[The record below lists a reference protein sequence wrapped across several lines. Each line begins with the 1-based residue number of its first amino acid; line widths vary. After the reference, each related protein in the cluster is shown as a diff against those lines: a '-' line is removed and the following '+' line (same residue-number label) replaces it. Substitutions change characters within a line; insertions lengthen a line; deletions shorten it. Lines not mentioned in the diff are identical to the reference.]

1 MMEGIENYQLGQNDD
16 LLRINTRD
24 DCQQLT
30 LAMARQARRSLN
42 IFSHD
47 LEPSL
52 YNTPS
57 FYEAAR
63 DVIAA
68 DPNSLI
74 RILAYD
80 ISGTINK
87 GHRLL
92 DLCSRLSSRVQ
103 IRKLTK
109 KYHHAFM
116 IADDIGVVDRR
127 RAERYE
133 GTANFNAPGWAQNLL
148 VFFNGVWDQ
157 SSRTAEVHSLKI

>member
-1 MMEGIENYQLGQNDD
+1 MEGIENYQLGQTDD
-16 LLRINTRD
+16 LLRINTRE

-30 LAMARQARRSLN
+30 LAMAQQAKLSLN

-47 LEPSL
+47 LEPAL
-52 YNTPS
+52 YNSPS

-63 DVIAA
+63 DVIGA
-68 DPNSLI
+68 DTNSLI
-74 RILAYD
+74 RILIYD
-80 ISGTINK
+80 VSGTINK

-92 DLCSRLSSRVQ
+92 ELAGRLSSRVQ
-103 IRKLTK
+103 VRKLTK

-116 IADDIGVVDRR
+116 VADNIGVVDRR

-133 GTANFNAPGWAQNLL
+133 GTANFNAPGWAQNLQ

-157 SSRTAEVHSLKI
+157 SSRTSEIYSLKI

>member
-1 MMEGIENYQLGQNDD
+1 MEGIENYQLGQTDE

-24 DCQQLT
+24 DCQQLS
-30 LAMARQARRSLN
+30 LAMAQQAKRSLN

-63 DVIAA
+63 SVIGA
-68 DPNSLI
+68 DTSSLI
-74 RILAYD
+74 RILIYD
-80 ISGTINK
+80 VSGTINK

-92 DLCSRLSSRVQ
+92 DLASRLSSRVQ

-116 IADDIGVVDRR
+116 IADGIGVVDRR
-127 RAERYE
+127 RAERFE
-133 GTANFNAPGWAQNLL
+133 GTANFNAPGWGQNLL

-157 SSRTAEVHSLKI
+157 SSRTSEVYSLKI

>member
-1 MMEGIENYQLGQNDD
+1 MEGLENYQLGQTDE
-16 LLRINTRD
+16 LLRIETRD
-24 DCQQLT
+24 DCQQLS
-30 LAMARQARRSLN
+30 LAMANQAKRSLN

-47 LEPSL
+47 LEPAL

-63 DVIAA
+63 SVIGA

-74 RILAYD
+74 RILVYD
-80 ISGTINK
+80 LSGTVNK

-92 DLCSRLSSRVQ
+92 DLGSRLSSRVQ

-116 IADDIGVVDRR
+116 IADGVGVVDRR

-133 GTANFNAPGWAQNLL
+133 GSANFNASGWAQNLL

-157 SSRTAEVHSLKI
+157 SSRASEVYSLNI

>member
-1 MMEGIENYQLGQNDD
+1 MEGLENYQLGQTDE
-16 LLRINTRD
+16 LLRIETRD

-30 LAMARQARRSLN
+30 LAMAKQAKRSLN

-47 LEPSL
+47 LEPAL
-52 YNTPS
+52 YNSPS

-63 DVIAA
+63 SVIGA
-68 DPNSLI
+68 DTNSLI
-74 RILAYD
+74 RILVYD

-92 DLCSRLSSRVQ
+92 ELASRLSSRVQ
-103 IRKLTK
+103 VRKLTK

-116 IADDIGVVDRR
+116 IADSIGVVDRR

-133 GTANFNAPGWAQNLL
+133 GSANFNAHGWAQNLQI
-148 VFFNGVWDQ
+148 FFNGVWDQ
-157 SSRTAEVHSLKI
+157 SSRASEIYSLKI

>member
-1 MMEGIENYQLGQNDD
+1 MEEFDNYQLGQTDE

-24 DCQQLT
+24 ECQQLS
-30 LAMARQARRSLN
+30 LAMARQAKRSLN

-47 LEPSL
+47 LEPAI
-52 YNTPS
+52 YNTPG
-57 FYEAAR
+57 FYEAVR
-63 DVIAA
+63 DVIGA
-68 DPNSLI
+68 DTNSLI
-74 RILAYD
+74 RILVYD

-92 DLCSRLSSRVQ
+92 DLGSRLSSRVQ

-116 IADDIGVVDRR
+116 IADTVGVVDRR

-133 GTANFNAPGWAQNLL
+133 GTANFNAPGWAQNLQ

-157 SSRTAEVHSLKI
+157 SSRTSEVYSLKI

>member
-1 MMEGIENYQLGQNDD
+1 MEGIENYQLGQTDE
-16 LLRINTRD
+16 LLRIETRD

-30 LAMARQARRSLN
+30 LAMAKQAKRSLN

-47 LEPSL
+47 LEPAL
-52 YNTPS
+52 YNSPS

-63 DVIAA
+63 SVIGA
-68 DPNSLI
+68 DTNSLI
-74 RILAYD
+74 RILVYD

-92 DLCSRLSSRVQ
+92 ELSSRLSSRVQ
-103 IRKLTK
+103 VRKLTK

-116 IADDIGVVDRR
+116 IADSIGVVDRR

-133 GTANFNAPGWAQNLL
+133 GSANFNAHGWAQNLQI
-148 VFFNGVWDQ
+148 FFNGVWDQ
-157 SSRTAEVHSLKI
+157 SSRASEIYSLKI

>member
-1 MMEGIENYQLGQNDD
+1 MEGLDNYQLGQNDD
-16 LLRINTRD
+16 LIRINTRD

-47 LEPSL
+47 LEPAL
-52 YNTPS
+52 YNSPS
-57 FYEAAR
+57 FYEATR
-63 DVIAA
+63 DVIGA

-74 RILAYD
+74 RILIYD

-92 DLCSRLSSRVQ
+92 DLASRLSSRVQ

-116 IADDIGVVDRR
+116 VADSIGVVDRR

-133 GTANFNAPGWAQNLL
+133 GTASFNAPGWAQNLE

-157 SSRTAEVHSLKI
+157 SSRTSEVHSLKI

>member
-1 MMEGIENYQLGQNDD
+1 MEGLENYQLGQTDE
-16 LLRINTRD
+16 LLRIETRD

-30 LAMARQARRSLN
+30 LAMAKQAKRSLN

-47 LEPSL
+47 LEPAL
-52 YNTPS
+52 YNSPS

-63 DVIAA
+63 SVIGA
-68 DPNSLI
+68 DTNSLI
-74 RILAYD
+74 RILVYD
-80 ISGTINK
+80 ISGTVNK

-92 DLCSRLSSRVQ
+92 ELASRLSSRVQ
-103 IRKLTK
+103 VRKLTK

-116 IADDIGVVDRR
+116 IADSIGVVDRR

-133 GTANFNAPGWAQNLL
+133 GSANFNAPGWAQNLQ

-157 SSRTAEVHSLKI
+157 SSRASEIISLKI

>member
-1 MMEGIENYQLGQNDD
+1 MEGIENYLLGQTDE
-16 LLRINTRD
+16 LLRMNTRD

-30 LAMARQARRSLN
+30 LAMATQARRSLN

-47 LEPSL
+47 LEPDL
-52 YNTPS
+52 YNSPR

-68 DPNSLI
+68 DTSSLI
-74 RILAYD
+74 RILVYD
-80 ISGTINK
+80 ISGTVNK

-92 DLCSRLSSRVQ
+92 ELASRLSSRVQ

-116 IADDIGVVDRR
+116 VADSIGVVDRR
-127 RAERYE
+127 RAERFE
-133 GTANFNAPGWAQNLL
+133 GSANFNAPGWAQNLL

-157 SSRTAEVHSLKI
+157 SSRTPEVYSLKV

>member
-1 MMEGIENYQLGQNDD
+1 MEELDNYQLGQTDE

-24 DCQQLT
+24 ECQQLS
-30 LAMARQARRSLN
+30 LAMARQAKRSLN

-47 LEPSL
+47 LEPAI

-57 FYEAAR
+57 FYEAVR
-63 DVIAA
+63 DVIGA
-68 DPNSLI
+68 DTNSLI
-74 RILAYD
+74 RILVYD

-92 DLCSRLSSRVQ
+92 DLGSRLSSRVQ

-116 IADDIGVVDRR
+116 IADTIGVVDRR

-133 GTANFNAPGWAQNLL
+133 GTANFNAPGWAQNLQ

-157 SSRTAEVHSLKI
+157 SSRTSEVYSLKI